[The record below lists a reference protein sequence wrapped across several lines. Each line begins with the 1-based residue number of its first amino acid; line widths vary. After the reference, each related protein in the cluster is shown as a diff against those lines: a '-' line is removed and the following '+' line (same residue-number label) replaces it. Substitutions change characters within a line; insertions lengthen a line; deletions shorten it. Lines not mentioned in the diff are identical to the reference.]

1 MIPKVLLH
9 NFCTTVEIDKKKKDY
24 QDWMIITWDK
34 PLFTIARSSINRIQ
48 DYGKFDQWDIVQSI
62 IVGYRRDNTWHQSVT
77 PSSLDTFGGCTGVAC
92 KISALMD
99 MRLDVSLEVSLYL
112 DLRVLPTLG
121 STYPVSV
128 EDWKEITHDE
138 AGRLGLY

>member
-9 NFCTTVEIDKKKKDY
+9 NFCTTVKIDKKKKDY

-48 DYGKFDQWDIVQSI
+48 DYGNFDHWDIIQAV
-62 IVGYRRDNTWHQSVT
+62 IVGYRRENKWHHT
-77 PSSLDTFGGCTGVAC
+77 EHTSLEHFGGCTGVAC
-92 KISALMD
+92 KIGALVD
-99 MRLDVSLEVSLYL
+99 MRLEASREVYNYM
-112 DLRVLPTLG
+112 DLRTMPTL
-121 STYPVSV
+121 SRKYPVSV

-138 AGRLGLY
+138 EGRLGIY

>member
-9 NFCTTVEIDKKKKDY
+9 NFCTTVHIDEKKKDY

-48 DYGKFDQWDIVQSI
+48 DYGKFDRWDLIQAI
-62 IVGYRRDNTWHQSVT
+62 ILGYRRNNKWHRSDAA
-77 PSSLDTFGGCTGVAC
+77 SLKNFGGCTGVAC
-92 KISALMD
+92 KIGALMD
-99 MRLDVSLEVSLYL
+99 MRLDVSLEVCLYL
-112 DLRVLPTLG
+112 DLRELPSLN
-121 STYPVSV
+121 STYPVNV